1 MHTAPEKEN
10 SRHKRS
16 RKLSL
21 DRLQR
26 PTLNL
31 HTTERNHYTGPH
43 SAAKVD
49 HFFAASDNDGRTK
62 AGGVLSSLK
71 RHYYGEG
78 SQAKPGI
85 LVGSWGKETAGR
97 PPRGVDMYFELPS
110 DVYYRF
116 ERHLGNRQSALLQEV
131 KNIVGETYPSTKIP
145 LQPPQQGKE

>member
-1 MHTAPEKEN
+1 MALSPWLSSIASWKKPSSSRFKASPIVHTAPEKEN

-49 HFFAASDNDGRTK
+49 HFFAASDTGTTRTSP
-62 AGGVLSSLK
+62 ATSLLAIRQAWIRSINFCLEVNIPTFGV
-71 RHYYGEG
+71 
-78 SQAKPGI
+78 Q
-85 LVGSWGKETAGR
+85 
-97 PPRGVDMYFELPS
+97 F
-110 DVYYRF
+110 F
-116 ERHLGNRQSALLQEV
+116 
-131 KNIVGETYPSTKIP
+131 
-145 LQPPQQGKE
+145 

>member
-1 MHTAPEKEN
+1 MALSPWLSSIASWKKPSSSRFKASPIVHTAPEKEN

-49 HFFAASDNDGRTK
+49 HFFAASDTSHHCNKIRYQIYETAYIVGVKVWQRGRLARINLEK
-62 AGGVLSSLK
+62 GGCCSVVRANRRNFTCLLSS
-71 RHYYGEG
+71 
-78 SQAKPGI
+78 
-85 LVGSWGKETAGR
+85 AGR
-97 PPRGVDMYFELPS
+97 CRP
-110 DVYYRF
+110 
-116 ERHLGNRQSALLQEV
+116 
-131 KNIVGETYPSTKIP
+131 
-145 LQPPQQGKE
+145 